1 MCYIFIRN
9 ISKFQEK
16 RFINNYLITTYWFW
30 ARCFWPGSGT
40 GYNFYLQPT
49 EHILCYVF
57 IFLRLCFQFI
67 LIVHLWLP
75 LRYFLT
81 FVSNVTL
88 RAVFELS
95 NSSVQKDNFDT
106 PQSSQVRLR
115 HEAFGDVLSHTVTSY
130 ISFMCSNTGYV
141 SLSKSELPEDKFF
154 LPNSIH
160 LKKIERTPMCY
171 RQQQIV
177 RSFCFTT

>member
-1 MCYIFIRN
+1 M
-9 ISKFQEK
+9 
-16 RFINNYLITTYWFW
+16 
-30 ARCFWPGSGT
+30 
-40 GYNFYLQPT
+40 
-49 EHILCYVF
+49 
-57 IFLRLCFQFI
+57 
-67 LIVHLWLP
+67 
-75 LRYFLT
+75 
-81 FVSNVTL
+81 SNVTL

-160 LKKIERTPMCY
+160 LKKKMNGPQCVAGNSRYFGLSVSRHNKKKKKRCIAFKC
-171 RQQQIV
+171 
-177 RSFCFTT
+177 SL